1 MATVTGSNGSIK
13 VATSGGSVAAVAEVR
28 SFTLARAADAIEDT
42 VMGDTHRTYAQGQ
55 GSATLSVDCYW
66 DSSDSTGQL
75 VLDERASI
83 DFELYPE
90 GTGSGSVYYSGS
102 GIVTASDITASFD
115 GMVEAT
121 FSVQVSGSLT
131 ESTVS

>member
-1 MATVTGSNGSIK
+1 MATVTGSSGSIK
-13 VATSGGSVAAVAEVR
+13 VATSGGSVATVAEVR

-42 VMGDTHRTYAQGQ
+42 VMGDTHRTYTQGQ

-90 GTGSGSVYYSGS
+90 GTGAGSVYYSGA

-131 ESTVS
+131 ESTVA